1 MSAEV
6 DTQARIEPSP
16 RLSARRENIPLAIL
30 YMLASGVVFTC
41 SSAASKWLVA
51 TYPIGEV
58 LFTRTLTALAL
69 VSLFVLPSAGL
80 LVYRTKRLG
89 AHAMRACSQ
98 AASQS
103 MLLVAFSL
111 MPLAGATAIMFSS
124 PIFATLASAYFL
136 HEKVGATRWV
146 VLFVGFLGVLVI
158 ANPGADSFQ
167 LGALFALGNAV
178 LFGTVVAG
186 VRGMTA
192 TESTS
197 TLTMYQL
204 TLLTGAYA
212 LTLPF
217 GFIMPTRFDALI
229 MLISGLGNGVAQ
241 YWWTRAI
248 HLAPTSAVVPFQ
260 YLQLVWA
267 ILLGFAIWG
276 DLPTL
281 ALLIGS
287 AIVIA
292 SGLFLFWRETRR
304 VPVEEPDV

>member
-1 MSAEV
+1 
-6 DTQARIEPSP
+6 
-16 RLSARRENIPLAIL
+16 LSAGVGTEQVSALKPAREEHIPLAIVF
-30 YMLASGVVFTC
+30 MVASGVVFTA
-41 SSAASKWLVA
+41 SSAASKWLIA

-58 LFTRTLTALAL
+58 LFVRTAVALLTVAA
-69 VSLFVLPSAGL
+69 VVLPTVGFA
-80 LVYRTKRLG
+80 VYRTTRLG

-136 HEKVGATRWV
+136 HEKVGTARWS
-146 VLFVGFLGVLVI
+146 VLFIGFLGVVI
-158 ANPGADSFQ
+158 IAGPGADSFQ
-167 LGALFALGNAV
+167 IGALFALGNAV

-197 TLTMYQL
+197 TLIMYQL
-204 TLLTGAYA
+204 TLLSLAYG

-217 GFIMPTRFDALI
+217 GFVMPNGFDALI
-229 MLISGLGNGVAQ
+229 MLASGLGNAGAQ
-241 YWWTRAI
+241 FWWTRAI
-248 HLAPTSAVVPFQ
+248 HLAPASAVVPFQ

-276 DLPTL
+276 DIPTIG
-281 ALLIGS
+281 LLLGS

-304 VPVEEPDV
+304 VPVDEPDA

>member
-1 MSAEV
+1 VSAQAG
-6 DTQARIEPSP
+6 TQPDVEPL
-16 RLSARRENIPLAIL
+16 RQERREHIPLAIA
-30 YMLASGVVFTC
+30 YMVASGAVFTA

-51 TYPIGEV
+51 IYPIGEV

-69 VSLFVLPSAGL
+69 VSLFVLPAAGL
-80 LVYRTKRLG
+80 SVYRTTRLR
-89 AHAMRACSQ
+89 AHLMRAGSQ
-98 AASQS
+98 AVSQS
-103 MLLVAFSL
+103 MLLVAFKL

-136 HEKVGATRWV
+136 HERVGARRWC

-158 ANPGADSFQ
+158 ANPGADTFQ
-167 LGALFALGNAV
+167 VGALFALGNAV

-217 GFIMPTRFDALI
+217 GFVMPTGFDALI
-229 MLISGLGNGVAQ
+229 MLISGLGNGAAQ

-276 DLPTL
+276 ELPTL
-281 ALLIGS
+281 GLLVGS

-304 VPVEEPDV
+304 VPVEEPDA